1 MKIVKK
7 INVFRHKH
15 TQTLPL
21 RFVSRRF
28 TKTGQ

>member
-1 MKIVKK
+1 MKIVKN

-21 RFVSRRF
+21 RFVSRHFAITR
-28 TKTGQ
+28 Q